1 MVAAEIILIIIGI
14 VAIVASFYIT
24 EKLSQQD
31 LEQISLMSE
40 ADLKKIS
47 ENQVKEMKDK
57 VENALEDIIDESLE
71 VTQRGLEKETN
82 NKIMAV
88 SEYSETV
95 LESIHSAH
103 NEITFLYTMLN
114 DKQNETAELVGE
126 LQRMIKEIRDMDLD
140 NTIAKAEEASN
151 AIATSVAAS
160 AASVVASAA
169 SVVEKS
175 FEPMQIPTVEVTEE
189 EDIINDL
196 VDMKE
201 IEAVLEEVAPATMT
215 KNEQILLL
223 YKEGKDEVEIAKTL
237 DCGLGE
243 VRLVIGLY
251 NEA

>member
-1 MVAAEIILIIIGI
+1 MVAAEIILIIMGI
-14 VAIVASFYIT
+14 VAIVASFYVT

-47 ENQVKEMKDK
+47 ETQVKEMKDK

-140 NTIAKAEEASN
+140 NTIQKAEAASN
-151 AIATSVAAS
+151 AIAVSIS
-160 AASVVASAA
+160 
-169 SVVEKS
+169 EKS
-175 FEPMQIPTVEVTEE
+175 FVPMQIPTVEVYEE
-189 EDIINDL
+189 EGTINDV
-196 VDMKE
+196 VDFTE
-201 IEAVLEEVAPATMT
+201 IETVYEDEAPVAMT

-237 DCGLGE
+237 NCGLGE

>member
-1 MVAAEIILIIIGI
+1 MVWAEIILILIGI
-14 VAIVASFYIT
+14 AFIGVSFYIT
-24 EKLSQQD
+24 ETLSQQD

-47 ENQVKEMKDK
+47 EKQVKEMKDK
-57 VENALEDIIDESLE
+57 VENSLEDIIDESL
-71 VTQRGLEKETN
+71 VIAQRGLEKESN

-95 LESIHSAH
+95 LESINNAH
-103 NEITFLYTMLN
+103 NEITFLYSMLN
-114 DKQNETAELVGE
+114 EKQTETAQLVGD
-126 LQRMIKEIRDMDLD
+126 LQKLTKQIRDLDLET
-140 NTIAKAEEASN
+140 TIKNLETAANN
-151 AIATSVAAS
+151 AIS
-160 AASVVASAA
+160 
-169 SVVEKS
+169 VEKS
-175 FEPMQIPTVEVTEE
+175 FEPIVAPVVETVEEE
-189 EDIINDL
+189 QVINETTNLKEFEDVPD
-196 VDMKE
+196 
-201 IEAVLEEVAPATMT
+201 ATPVLS

>member
-114 DKQNETAELVGE
+114 DKQTETAELVGE

-140 NTIAKAEEASN
+140 NVIAKAEAASN
-151 AIATSVAAS
+151 TIATSVA
-160 AASVVASAA
+160 
-169 SVVEKS
+169 EKS
-175 FEPMQIPTVEVTEE
+175 FEPIQIPTVEVTEE
-189 EDIINDL
+189 ENVINDL

-201 IEAVLEEVAPATMT
+201 IEAVLEDAAPTAVTAMT
-215 KNEQILLL
+215 KNEQILQL

>member
-1 MVAAEIILIIIGI
+1 MVWAEIILILIGI
-14 VAIVASFYIT
+14 AFIGVSFYIT
-24 EKLSQQD
+24 ETLSQQD

-47 ENQVKEMKDK
+47 EKQVKEMKDK
-57 VENALEDIIDESLE
+57 VENSLEDIIDESL
-71 VTQRGLEKETN
+71 VIARRGLEKESN

-95 LESIHSAH
+95 LESINNAH
-103 NEITFLYTMLN
+103 NEITFLYSMLN
-114 DKQNETAELVGE
+114 EKQTETAQLVGD
-126 LQRMIKEIRDMDLD
+126 LQKLTKQIRDLDLET
-140 NTIAKAEEASN
+140 TIKNLETAANN
-151 AIATSVAAS
+151 AIS
-160 AASVVASAA
+160 
-169 SVVEKS
+169 VEKS
-175 FEPMQIPTVEVTEE
+175 FEPIAAPVVETVEEE
-189 EDIINDL
+189 QVINETTNLKEFEDVPD
-196 VDMKE
+196 
-201 IEAVLEEVAPATMT
+201 AAPVLS